1 MPITKLNN
9 KISRYTSGRYK
20 LLRELF
26 ALPPGILELPAHEL
40 HEVLG
45 GPALIHLPG
54 RREPALFVAVLMH
67 GNETTGWEAIRTLL
81 HRYEPGGG
89 DRALPRAL
97 SLFIG
102 NTAAAAQGLR
112 HLPEQPDFN
121 RIWPGAE
128 TAITPEHLLMAEV
141 VSCMQARGAFA
152 SVDVHNNTGF
162 NPHYACV
169 NVIDTRFLHL
179 AALFARTVVYFIRPT
194 GVASMA
200 MASVCPS
207 VTLECGKP
215 EQPAGIEHAASYLES
230 CLRLSEHPQHEISSH
245 DIDLYHTVAIV
256 KVPSSIEFGFG
267 FGLAGCDIDFVDDLD
282 LLNFRELPAGTVFG
296 RVRSPELMP
305 IDVRNELNVDVAG
318 RYFSVTGGELR
329 TRCAVMPSMLTR
341 DLNVIRQDCLCYL
354 MERYDEHLRDAVN
367 A

>member
-1 MPITKLNN
+1 M
-9 KISRYTSGRYK
+9 
-20 LLRELF
+20 LRELYS
-26 ALPPGILELPAHEL
+26 LPDGVLELPADRL
-40 HEVLG
+40 HEALG
-45 GPALIHLPG
+45 GPTLVHLAG
-54 RREPALFVAVLMH
+54 RREPALFVGVLMH
-67 GNETTGWEAIRTLL
+67 GNETTGWEAIRSLL
-81 HRYEPGGG
+81 RRYAPGGG
-89 DRALPRAL
+89 ERVLPRAL

-102 NTAAAAQGLR
+102 NTAAAEQGLR
-112 HLPEQPDFN
+112 HLPDQPDFN
-121 RIWPGAE
+121 RVWPGAE
-128 TAITPEHLLMAEV
+128 TESTPEHRLMAEV
-141 VSCMQARGAFA
+141 VSRIQARGVFA

-179 AALFARTVVYFIRPT
+179 AALFGRTVVYFTRPK

-200 MASVCPS
+200 MAAVCPS

-215 EQPAGIEHAASYLES
+215 DQSAGTEHAVSYLDS
-230 CLRLSEHPQHEISSH
+230 CLRLSEHPLHEISSH

-256 KVPSSIEFGFG
+256 KVPSTIEFGFG
-267 FGLAGCDIDFVDDLD
+267 QSGGEIDFIDDLD
-282 LLNFRELPAGTVFG
+282 QLNFRELPAGTVFG
-296 RVRSPELMP
+296 RVSNIKTVPLE
-305 IDVRNELNVDVAG
+305 VKNESNNDVAG
-318 RYFSVTGGELR
+318 RYFSIAGGELR